1 MPACRAAGKMHLPV
15 SLRYRQSSGMGNP
28 PLMTDTMHMRG
39 KVQNSKYR
47 QPLGRNERLCSS
59 LDVQCHRC
67 SPPLS
72 VRCYHRCP
80 IAYWCKAAQGKEPS
94 GRAEIHQHGFEH
106 SKCRVRVKN
115 LTNSII
121 RILGGCAR
129 DRISCRFA
137 KPQSGS
143 PSPRSIST
151 EPRRPHLSATCRL
164 LPPKLHRMAF
174 QSKEVPLLEELVA
187 PDQVTC
193 LLERYE
199 STTLTIHSTKSSSLA
214 SSSTRQR
221 QRERN
226 PI

>member
-1 MPACRAAGKMHLPV
+1 MHLPV
-15 SLRYRQSSGMGNP
+15 SRRYRQFSGMGNA
-28 PLMTDTMHMRG
+28 PLVTDTIYMRG
-39 KVQNSKYR
+39 KVPNTKYK
-47 QPLGRNERLCSS
+47 QPLGRSARPCSI

-72 VRCYHRCP
+72 GRGYQRCP
-80 IAYWCKAAQGKEPS
+80 TAYWCKAAQGKEPS
-94 GRAEIHQHGFEH
+94 RRAGIYRHGFEH
-106 SKCRVRVKN
+106 SNCRVRVKN
-115 LTNSII
+115 SNHFQSSGMLVVARVTESLAASTNPNSGPPVHDQYQVNDVALT
-121 RILGGCAR
+121 
-129 DRISCRFA
+129 F
-137 KPQSGS
+137 
-143 PSPRSIST
+143 
-151 EPRRPHLSATCRL
+151 SATRRL
-164 LPPKLHRMAF
+164 LPPKLHRMAY